1 MYDFLLD
8 IADQDTIQPAPVIAP
23 VGDRSHL
30 DVYMTR
36 YQRQRQRVY
45 DRARHLVDGRNH
57 SRVEV
62 RDAKAEAGLVGSEAR
77 ISREQGAQLMWIRS
91 LLQNHG
97 AARYGYSSPLDL
109 VVSQAD
115 MHRSTARDLVYL
127 ARRLNDGEIERIRA
141 GEISYTRVLE
151 ETRLREAGA
160 SGEEIARTRDMDLDS
175 VRRVTQKR
183 RKVTRADERKVFE
196 SQYVAFQP
204 SLDGTHMRVMGR
216 LGAYEGEICRKA
228 LNQLGDELAPA
239 GETRPE
245 AGTRRALALTTLCL
259 DELDRDATSAW
270 AAKREL
276 PPPSSR
282 REPLLMVLADGSLT
296 QASDF
301 EQGAAILAGPR
312 VGPDTIDLI
321 LCTGRTANITT
332 TGQHITNHTS
342 TTSIRPGLRRAVLA
356 RDDAPSTAAAPP
368 TVSKSTTSSNYP
380 EAGTTRR
387 RTSPPCAGGTTT
399 SPYTAKVCASTPN
412 PHPAEDGYYTPGPT
426 AATNPHPPT
435 PTPSPYSAPSTHPP
449 TEPLPDQDRRPPRR
463 VNGLADRGLRSSL
476 REHGT
481 DQAFPRRSLPG
492 V

>member
-8 IADQDTIQPAPVIAP
+8 IADQDTIQLAPVIAP

-30 DVYMTR
+30 DAYMTR
-36 YQRQRQRVY
+36 YQKQRQRVY

-77 ISREQGAQLMWIRS
+77 ISRERGAQLMWIRS
-91 LLQNHG
+91 LIQNHG

-109 VVSQAD
+109 VVSRAD

-127 ARRLNDGEIERIRA
+127 ARRLSDGEIERIRA

-175 VRRVTQKR
+175 VRRVAQKR
-183 RKVTRADERKVFE
+183 RKVTRADERKVFD
-196 SQYVAFQP
+196 SQYLAFQP
-204 SLDGTHMRVMGR
+204 SLDGTHTQVMGR

-259 DELDRDATSAW
+259 DELDRDAGSAS

-282 REPLLMVLADGSLT
+282 REPLLMVVADGSLT
-296 QASDF
+296 QTSGF

-332 TGQHITNHTS
+332 KGQHITNHTS

-356 RDDAPSTAAAPP
+356 RDDGCTIDGCSSTYRLEVHHILERSRGGDNSAENL
-368 TVSKSTTSSNYP
+368 TTLCWWHHHVAVHRQGMRIDPQS
-380 EAGTTRR
+380 
-387 RTSPPCAGGTTT
+387 
-399 SPYTAKVCASTPN
+399 
-412 PHPAEDGYYTPGPT
+412 
-426 AATNPHPPT
+426 
-435 PTPSPYSAPSTHPP
+435 
-449 TEPLPDQDRRPPRR
+449 PPRR
-463 VNGLADRGLRSSL
+463 RRLLHPRANCGYQPPAPDPHTLAILRAL
-476 REHGT
+476 NTRT
-481 DQAFPRRSLPG
+481 NRAPP
-492 V
+492 

>member
-77 ISREQGAQLMWIRS
+77 ISRERGAQLMWIRS

-109 VVSQAD
+109 VVSRAD

-183 RKVTRADERKVFE
+183 RKVTAPTSGRSSRASMWR
-196 SQYVAFQP
+196 
-204 SLDGTHMRVMGR
+204 
-216 LGAYEGEICRKA
+216 
-228 LNQLGDELAPA
+228 
-239 GETRPE
+239 
-245 AGTRRALALTTLCL
+245 
-259 DELDRDATSAW
+259 
-270 AAKREL
+270 
-276 PPPSSR
+276 SSR
-282 REPLLMVLADGSLT
+282 RWTV
-296 QASDF
+296 
-301 EQGAAILAGPR
+301 
-312 VGPDTIDLI
+312 
-321 LCTGRTANITT
+321 
-332 TGQHITNHTS
+332 
-342 TTSIRPGLRRAVLA
+342 
-356 RDDAPSTAAAPP
+356 P
-368 TVSKSTTSSNYP
+368 TC
-380 EAGTTRR
+380 G
-387 RTSPPCAGGTTT
+387 
-399 SPYTAKVCASTPN
+399 
-412 PHPAEDGYYTPGPT
+412 
-426 AATNPHPPT
+426 
-435 PTPSPYSAPSTHPP
+435 
-449 TEPLPDQDRRPPRR
+449 
-463 VNGLADRGLRSSL
+463 
-476 REHGT
+476 
-481 DQAFPRRSLPG
+481 
-492 V
+492 